1 MTTMIAEAV
10 PFTAGPKFTDGID
23 RHEWAEIGSARYYRD
38 YVLALKPVII
48 RGAFDHWP
56 ARGKWNLHFLR
67 DVHGDLPITIDGN
80 RRKLGEFI
88 NEVLASTADRPAP
101 YLHNHLMALW
111 PDELQAAISPMPDCT
126 RPNWLESRCFPSR
139 TPLTYIEA
147 YIGGPG
153 ARFPVLHYD
162 GLHTHAFLMQIEG
175 VKEYVAFPPN
185 SEPFLYPRPLEGRSP
200 IDVENP
206 DFDRYPLFARA
217 AGFRFKLYPGETLFV
232 PAGWWHTARI
242 LSPSITVSVNGVNAA
257 NWKSFFRDFCTMRL
271 TPMTDRTGLRRL
283 LIQPYLQI
291 FGFLH
296 LFCGL

>member
-1 MTTMIAEAV
+1 MTVEAV
-10 PFTAGPKFTDGID
+10 PCTVGPKLTDGID
-23 RHEWAEIGSARYYRD
+23 RHEWAEIGSTRYYRD

-56 ARGKWNLHFLR
+56 ARGKWNLRFLR
-67 DVHGDLPITIDGN
+67 DVHGDLPVTIDSN
-80 RRKLGEFI
+80 DRKLGEFI
-88 NEVLASTADRPAP
+88 DEVLASTVDRPAP
-101 YLHNHLMALW
+101 YLHNHLMDLW

-126 RPNWLESRCFPSR
+126 RPNWLESGWFPSR

-153 ARFPVLHYD
+153 ASFPVLHYD

-175 VKEYVAFPPN
+175 VKEYVAFPPE
-185 SEPFLYPRPLEGRSP
+185 SEPFVYPRDLGSNVSQ

-217 AGFRFKLYPGETLFV
+217 AGFQFKLYPGETLFV

-257 NWKSFFRDFCTMRL
+257 NWNSFFRDFCS
-271 TPMTDRTGLRRL
+271 GISLRRL
-283 LIQPYLQI
+283 LIPPYLQI
-291 FGFLH
+291 FAFLH
-296 LFCGL
+296 LIRELRNRSRHC

>member
-1 MTTMIAEAV
+1 MPPGYLPTTV
-10 PFTAGPKFTDGID
+10 GPKLTGDID
-23 RHEWAEIGSARYYRD
+23 RHGWAEIGRARYYRD

-67 DVHGDLPITIDGN
+67 DVHGDLPIMIDGN
-80 RRKLGEFI
+80 HRKLGEFI
-88 NEVLASTADRPAP
+88 DEVLASTADRPAP
-101 YLHNHLMALW
+101 YLRNHLMALW

-126 RPNWLESRCFPSR
+126 RPNWLESDWFPSR

-147 YIGGPG
+147 FIGGPG

-175 VKEYVAFPPN
+175 VKEYVAFPPE
-185 SEPFLYPRPLEGRSP
+185 SEVYPQGNLSQ

-206 DFDRYPLFARA
+206 DFDHYPLFARA
-217 AGFRFKLYPGETLFV
+217 AGFRFNLYPGETLFV

-242 LSPSITVSVNGVNAA
+242 LTPSITISVNCVNAA
-257 NWKSFFRDFCTMRL
+257 NWKAFRRDFCSRGRRIKL
-271 TPMTDRTGLRRL
+271 LIPYLEIFRL
-283 LIQPYLQI
+283 LQDLADR
-291 FGFLH
+291 LV
-296 LFCGL
+296 